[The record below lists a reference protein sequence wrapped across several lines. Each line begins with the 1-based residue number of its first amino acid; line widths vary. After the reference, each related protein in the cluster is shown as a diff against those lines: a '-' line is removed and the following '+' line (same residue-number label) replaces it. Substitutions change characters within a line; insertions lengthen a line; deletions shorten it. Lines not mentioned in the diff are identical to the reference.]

1 MTVKIRLLAGIE
13 NPKTKRILRY
23 LAKHIKK
30 QVGRLHRQFKSHVSA
45 KGQKMQK
52 IIEYL
57 AKEKGKD

>member
-30 QVGRLHRQFKSHVSA
+30 QVVVLVEEREVFRGSGWQMTEWVDRK
-45 KGQKMQK
+45 
-52 IIEYL
+52 
-57 AKEKGKD
+57 